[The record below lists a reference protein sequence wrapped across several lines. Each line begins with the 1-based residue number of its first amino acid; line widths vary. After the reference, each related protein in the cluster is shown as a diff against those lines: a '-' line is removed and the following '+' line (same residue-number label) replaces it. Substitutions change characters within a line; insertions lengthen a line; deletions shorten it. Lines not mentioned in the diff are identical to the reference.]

1 MTETRGGK
9 GEASVTLRGTSSE
22 QKGGRGDGEKRGRW
36 RGWRTSGKWGRRRGE
51 TPEGCGPVHC
61 RHLRPVPST
70 ALWLEG
76 RPRARLGWPGEAGRS
91 TAPSRPTGC
100 AGRLGARRPGS
111 LTPQPHGTGLQR
123 RAWDRS
129 VAGGGPRGAAAIDQ
143 PALPGDSAS
152 SAPRAGRPVSAS
164 DWRARR
170 PAGLA
175 AIRAERVNGPSW
187 SPSMSEALFTGPA
200 PRSRRPG
207 PHYATPRPPPPP
219 QRGTGPQAPPLQ
231 TAEGAHLPRAAE
243 KRGGGRAPNSVWAS
257 TSPSWARGPDVSRAL
272 PLALRGCN

>member
-1 MTETRGGK
+1 MVR
-9 GEASVTLRGTSSE
+9 AR
-22 QKGGRGDGEKRGRW
+22 
-36 RGWRTSGKWGRRRGE
+36 GRRRGE
-51 TPEGCGPVHC
+51 TPEGRGPVHC
-61 RHLRPVPST
+61 RHLRLVPS
-70 ALWLEG
+70 AVLWPGAGG

-91 TAPSRPTGC
+91 TAPSRPAGC

-111 LTPQPHGTGLQR
+111 LTPQPHRPVSSAGRGI
-123 RAWDRS
+123 DRS
-129 VAGGGPRGAAAIDQ
+129 RAGGLRARPPSTSRLCLATAH
-143 PALPGDSAS
+143 
-152 SAPRAGRPVSAS
+152 APRPVSAS

-187 SPSMSEALFTGPA
+187 SRSMPAALFTGQLA
-200 PRSRRPG
+200 PCSRPPG
-207 PHYATPRPPPPP
+207 PHRAPPRPPPPP
-219 QRGTGPQAPPLQ
+219 QQGSGPQAPPLR

-272 PLALRGCN
+272 PLALRGCNQPR